1 MLIANHKNRLA
12 RSEEA
17 VEKVRECENITFDV
31 EHSEEEL
38 ELSDIDYSDKE
49 DSEEEEDDD

>member
-17 VEKVRECENITFDV
+17 VEKVREDENITFDV
-31 EHSEEEL
+31 EHSEEEF